1 VESQYAKQRII
12 RDVKNEDE
20 RIQITGYVKNLV
32 ENDHIILEDK
42 TGHIKV
48 SIKNID
54 FNFKENDLVNIIG
67 NLMIKTDGEKIID
80 ADIVQD
86 MNNLNFKY
94 YCKLYELKKELDE
107 KEK

>member
-1 VESQYAKQRII
+1 MESLYAKQRII

-20 RIQITGYVKNLV
+20 RIQITGYVKDLV

-42 TGHIKV
+42 TGNIKV
-48 SIKNID
+48 NIKNID
-54 FNFKENDLVNIIG
+54 FIFKEKNLVKIIG

-86 MNNLNFKY
+86 MNKLNFDY
-94 YCKLYELKKELDE
+94 YYKLYELKKDLDE

>member
-1 VESQYAKQRII
+1 MENLYAKQRII

-54 FNFKENDLVNIIG
+54 FNFKEKNLVNIIG
-67 NLMIKTDGEKIID
+67 NLMMKTDGEKIID

-86 MNNLNFKY
+86 MNKLNFEY
-94 YCKLYELKKELDE
+94 YIKLYELKKELE
-107 KEK
+107 

>member
-1 VESQYAKQRII
+1 MR
-12 RDVKNEDE
+12 NEDE
-20 RIQITGYVKNLV
+20 RIQITGYVKSLV

-48 SIKNID
+48 SIKNVD
-54 FNFKENDLVNIIG
+54 FNFKEKNLVNIIG

-86 MNNLNFKY
+86 MNNLNFDY
-94 YCKLYELKKELDE
+94 YTKLYELKKELE
-107 KEK
+107 

>member
-1 VESQYAKQRII
+1 M
-12 RDVKNEDE
+12 KNEDE

-42 TGHIKV
+42 TGIIKV

-54 FNFKENDLVNIIG
+54 FNFKEKNLVNIIG

-86 MNNLNFKY
+86 MNNLNFEY

>member
-1 VESQYAKQRII
+1 MENLYAKQRII

-54 FNFKENDLVNIIG
+54 FNFKEKNLVKIIG
-67 NLMIKTDGEKIID
+67 DLMIKTDGEKIID

-86 MNNLNFKY
+86 MSNLNFEY

>member
-1 VESQYAKQRII
+1 MENQYAKQRII
-12 RDVKNEDE
+12 KDVKNEDE

-32 ENDHIILEDK
+32 ENDHLILEDK
-42 TGHIKV
+42 TGVIKV

-54 FNFKENDLVNIIG
+54 FNFKERNLVNIIG
-67 NLMIKTDGEKIID
+67 KLMIKTDGEKIID

-86 MNNLNFKY
+86 MNKLNFEY
-94 YCKLYELKKELDE
+94 YCKLYDLKKELDE

>member
-1 VESQYAKQRII
+1 MENLYAKQRII

-48 SIKNID
+48 RIKNID
-54 FNFKENDLVNIIG
+54 FNFTEKNLVNIIG
-67 NLMIKTDGEKIID
+67 NLLIKTDGEKIID

-86 MNNLNFKY
+86 MNNLNFEY
-94 YCKLYELKKELDE
+94 YCKLYELKKELNE

>member
-1 VESQYAKQRII
+1 
-12 RDVKNEDE
+12 VKNEDE
-20 RIQITGYVKNLV
+20 RIQITGYVKNIV
-32 ENDHIILEDK
+32 ENDHIILEDN

-54 FNFKENDLVNIIG
+54 FNFKEKNLVNIIG

-86 MNNLNFKY
+86 MNNLNFDY
-94 YCKLYELKKELDE
+94 YTKLYELKKELE
-107 KEK
+107 

>member
-1 VESQYAKQRII
+1 MENLYAKQRII

-20 RIQITGYVKNLV
+20 RIQITGYVKNIV

-54 FNFKENDLVNIIG
+54 FNFKEKNLVNIIG

-86 MNNLNFKY
+86 MNNLNFDY
-94 YCKLYELKKELDE
+94 YTKLYELKKELE
-107 KEK
+107 